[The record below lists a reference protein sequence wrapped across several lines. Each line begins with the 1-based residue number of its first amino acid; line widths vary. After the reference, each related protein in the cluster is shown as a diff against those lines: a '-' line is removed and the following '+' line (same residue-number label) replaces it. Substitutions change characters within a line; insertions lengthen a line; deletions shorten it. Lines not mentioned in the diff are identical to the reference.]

1 MKTLDKLNVIE
12 VYEESVIIFG
22 DEIISSDELIEYLQ
36 KYNLEQKKLMK
47 FEYAQVDNTVAIRVV
62 I

>member
-12 VYEESVIIFG
+12 VSEESVIIFG